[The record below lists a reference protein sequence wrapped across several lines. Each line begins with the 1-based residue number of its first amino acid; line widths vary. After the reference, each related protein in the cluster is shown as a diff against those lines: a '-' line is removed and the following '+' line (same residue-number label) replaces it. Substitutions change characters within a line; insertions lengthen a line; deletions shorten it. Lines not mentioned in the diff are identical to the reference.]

1 MDVLAYKVWALAA
14 IVAVTLAGACLPYW
28 LKRRAA
34 GRHGSQAVL
43 AISHSLA
50 GGVFVTAALLHLLP
64 DACENLALSKVML
77 LVATGVIFADLVESM
92 ALPNSQDYVRAAFEK
107 DAQLVY
113 VPKQAYVDRGET
125 MSAALL
131 SGQNSRHESVHAE
144 RSQHAS
150 HCPDEHVHVDPAATA
165 DSILHGHG
173 VHHHHIQVGGSGALS
188 WVVCCLLS
196 VHAAVTGAALGM
208 TTTVRSTIILA
219 VVIIAH
225 KGVESF
231 AVAFNFAEA
240 VPSRSTI
247 VALIVY
253 GLMTPVGAIAAV
265 TAKAVISSSSS
276 LLVQSVLEAISA
288 GSFLYVGMMH
298 LQDKTCSRLGWA
310 FTKVLPEVFGAGL
323 MVVVSF
329 WI

>member
-1 MDVLAYKVWALAA
+1 
-14 IVAVTLAGACLPYW
+14 
-28 LKRRAA
+28 
-34 GRHGSQAVL
+34 
-43 AISHSLA
+43 
-50 GGVFVTAALLHLLP
+50 
-64 DACENLALSKVML
+64 
-77 LVATGVIFADLVESM
+77 
-92 ALPNSQDYVRAAFEK
+92 
-107 DAQLVY
+107 
-113 VPKQAYVDRGET
+113 

-225 KGVESF
+225 KGGQCTPSHCLVYEHALSLSLGRCRELRRRVQLRRSRAISINDRSSDCVRIDDAGRRDCCCDGEGRHLKQF
-231 AVAFNFAEA
+231 KLTCSKR
-240 VPSRSTI
+240 SRSD
-247 VALIVY
+247 
-253 GLMTPVGAIAAV
+253 
-265 TAKAVISSSSS
+265 ISGKFP
-276 LLVQSVLEAISA
+276 LC
-288 GSFLYVGMMH
+288 
-298 LQDKTCSRLGWA
+298 T
-310 FTKVLPEVFGAGL
+310 
-323 MVVVSF
+323 
-329 WI
+329 